1 MSKFSDPNYQLLERY
16 FDILVNRTTG
26 TQRSFLAGP
35 RQSIWADGGV
45 FTVLYEKDSTYG
57 FVGKKF
63 LIQEIDGNRFKME
76 YQGVYEDWKKYRTDT
91 ETESLSA
98 IGISNEMYFR
108 KDSFFHE
115 WLARSEN
122 IEFRNYVNQEKTF
135 AFFGKIWP
143 VGQSKTIFSIEFEG
157 LKDYTV
163 KALPYHNQTTNL
175 VEWLKV
181 YFDQVHHEPYT
192 MLKTA
197 WSLMDAREIQLR
209 WLGYIAQIYGIE
221 INEELAE
228 LNLREWVENLI
239 YFLKR
244 IGTYDALYVIWLLFL
259 SNSKNVMNVY
269 ERWDEWC
276 DGGIASYD
284 RFAGF
289 HPGIPKGVRSYYG
302 PDLKPIN
309 DFNWLEFY
317 GQQPS
322 GGAGELWYSQF
333 DPTLY
338 PVHAT
343 EKPDCYDS
351 WDCGIAEEFPCY
363 EARELNSFVSYI
375 RTDTVGI
382 SAYDTVDTG
391 TRTLTLPDQNF
402 IGDFQHCAEIS
413 MSNQTT
419 ENCSFMFYGLSN
431 DVNGFGTTYSDWIAV
446 AIEKVG
452 TQRQFRVYEQYNG
465 IVYSS
470 LQTPITDYEAS
481 KRYKVGIDRTCTSA
495 GAMLEVYIYDGRR
508 EEPNLK
514 EVITHVLQGCP
525 SYTVL
530 HAMNSKTDGLDG
542 DFYGTVYPQHVDFSR
557 FVESLGPTGYPVLT
571 PHYIVEVDLNT
582 EPLIDV
588 QPFNDLFQGQSF
600 IINEFLADELI
611 RNWEYVR
618 PINKHV
624 IYHELI
630 SPSASEA
637 KGVTSIPLYPLDSNG
652 AFDTFFTGSQYLSGS
667 GPTPSA
673 GVATYLYTQAYAN
686 KEWNINHGLGR
697 YVVFQAWESLLDCE
711 FGKDDLIAKR
721 IEPKNVIIE
730 PDESLTVRF
739 AQPVKGWATI
749 AGSSPYLSYLHKECG
764 CPDDTWT
771 VFHDFEDTPSGG
783 LVGYPSGVG
792 PLVNLW
798 LHSSSSSSV
807 SYSSSSISSYSSS
820 SSSLSSSSS
829 SLSSSSSSSSSSLS
843 SSSSSSSVSSSSSS
857 SFCANDDMIPSGA
870 DANVHRWDIVRNDGG
885 YAAGFVYTNEG
896 APYIVPSVYISQY
909 NSRFYFPDGC
919 YWSVETDWHVKYI
932 FPGPQLKF
940 GIKER
945 SGFERELSVVI
956 DGFSGTR
963 ILLVSSV
970 GGILNFWTGIDSWYL
985 PSKAGKFK
993 ITKTAID
1000 TRFYVWTGMQ
1010 WEWNGDTNGLAAGIG
1025 EGSGGTEV
1033 FYAWSGGYGGV
1044 SSYLET
1050 AYSRFQ
1056 AVGECVVCG
1065 SSSSSSTSSSSSS
1078 LSSSSSSLSSSS
1090 SSSLSSSLSSSSLS
1104 SSSISSSS
1112 SSTSYEPYE
1121 NLTTYT
1127 EVDSDGDFTITPL
1140 SLTFDSV
1147 RQDAVSY
1154 VYYDFG
1160 LNYFGNFKIEF
1171 EVEVSAST
1179 PTVPDGVHIGL
1190 SNTIGTVNDWVMANN
1205 GIMVDT
1211 YFSGGN
1217 AITRVMDLDTFSFDP
1232 YGWASGSFVKHYFRL
1247 YRVGT
1252 TLTCEIYSNAV
1263 RTTLV
1268 DTLSITTDTDAYRYM
1283 YVMASPD
1290 TVGSATITGINE
1302 KFEVL
1307 FNSSS
1312 SSSVSSSS
1320 SSSSL
1325 STA

>member
-1 MSKFSDPNYQLLERY
+1 MGKFSDSNYQLLERY

-115 WLARSEN
+115 WLSRSEN

-143 VGQSKTIFSIEFEG
+143 VGQSKTTFSIEFEG

-244 IGTYDALYVIWLLFL
+244 IGTYDALYIIWLLFL

-333 DPTLY
+333 DPDLY
-338 PVHAT
+338 PVHA
-343 EKPDCYDS
+343 ESKPDCFDS

-391 TRTLTLPDQNF
+391 TRTLTLPDQTF
-402 IGDFQHCAEIS
+402 IGDFQHCAEIV
-413 MSNQTT
+413 MANQTT

-431 DVNGFGTTYSDWIAV
+431 DATGFGTTYSDWIAV

-452 TQRQFRVYEQYNG
+452 IQRRFAVYEQVNN
-465 IVYSS
+465 IVYSTIGS
-470 LQTPITDYEAS
+470 VTDYEAS

-495 GAMLEVYIYDGRR
+495 GSMLEVYIYDGRR
-508 EEPNLK
+508 DETNLK
-514 EVITHVLQGCP
+514 EVISHTLQSCP

-530 HAMNSKTDGLDG
+530 HATNSITNGLDG
-542 DFYGTVYPQHVDFSR
+542 HFYGIVYPQHVDFSR

-652 AFDTFFTGSQYLSGS
+652 AFDTFFTGSQYLSAS

-711 FGKDDLIAKR
+711 FGKDDVVAKR

-730 PDESLTVRF
+730 PDDSLTVRF

-749 AGSSPYLSYLHKECG
+749 AGASPYLSYLHKECG

-807 SYSSSSISSYSSS
+807 SSSSE
-820 SSSLSSSSS
+820 
-829 SLSSSSSSSSSSLS
+829 
-843 SSSSSSSVSSSSSS
+843 SSSSS
-857 SFCANDDMIPSGA
+857 SF
-870 DANVHRWDIVRNDGG
+870 
-885 YAAGFVYTNEG
+885 
-896 APYIVPSVYISQY
+896 
-909 NSRFYFPDGC
+909 
-919 YWSVETDWHVKYI
+919 
-932 FPGPQLKF
+932 
-940 GIKER
+940 
-945 SGFERELSVVI
+945 
-956 DGFSGTR
+956 
-963 ILLVSSV
+963 
-970 GGILNFWTGIDSWYL
+970 
-985 PSKAGKFK
+985 
-993 ITKTAID
+993 
-1000 TRFYVWTGMQ
+1000 
-1010 WEWNGDTNGLAAGIG
+1010 
-1025 EGSGGTEV
+1025 
-1033 FYAWSGGYGGV
+1033 
-1044 SSYLET
+1044 SSY
-1050 AYSRFQ
+1050 
-1056 AVGECVVCG
+1056 
-1065 SSSSSSTSSSSSS
+1065 
-1078 LSSSSSSLSSSS
+1078 
-1090 SSSLSSSLSSSSLS
+1090 
-1104 SSSISSSS
+1104 
-1112 SSTSYEPYE
+1112 
-1121 NLTTYT
+1121 
-1127 EVDSDGDFTITPL
+1127 
-1140 SLTFDSV
+1140 
-1147 RQDAVSY
+1147 
-1154 VYYDFG
+1154 
-1160 LNYFGNFKIEF
+1160 
-1171 EVEVSAST
+1171 
-1179 PTVPDGVHIGL
+1179 
-1190 SNTIGTVNDWVMANN
+1190 
-1205 GIMVDT
+1205 
-1211 YFSGGN
+1211 
-1217 AITRVMDLDTFSFDP
+1217 
-1232 YGWASGSFVKHYFRL
+1232 
-1247 YRVGT
+1247 
-1252 TLTCEIYSNAV
+1252 
-1263 RTTLV
+1263 
-1268 DTLSITTDTDAYRYM
+1268 
-1283 YVMASPD
+1283 
-1290 TVGSATITGINE
+1290 
-1302 KFEVL
+1302 
-1307 FNSSS
+1307 SS

-1320 SSSSL
+1320 SSSSVSSSSISISSSSFSCVLGSGLQILEPFLPSGGSVTYTHYPVDPAVPSPPPTTPYYTDSQPGGQLWKTTHPPINNTNDWLKFGLISGEYVMESWVNALNLASTDRKTRFEFTGKIVGDFSIQWKVDYSNSSGGVHDVDGHRQYFRFFDLATSGALWYFEAGAVLRGAGINGTQPYYDYTPSAGIPIGRTWVNDPFMDGDYRLRISRSGNTFHFNKGGGDYFPAPTIAGFPSEVGLEIVHTNGDKSGQNSTVRYWYIWDNNSNAECIIGETVSSSSSSSSSSESSSSSSTSSSSVSSSSSSL
-1325 STA
+1325 SSA